1 MKGRDGVRIQHRYGD
16 ACCLRLPGALAV
28 RPWLRARWTMFT
40 SGVDVRLIVMKPMQS
55 TLPLEIAD
63 QSPWMRSVISSI
75 ELVRF
80 LLNDSNNGSSLV
92 KRRRASP
99 RLSGCCIGTCRL
111 EPRLT
116 SADPRHSFGTL
127 VRWRMAPQRIEG
139 KCSPTGYLTKPT
151 LIKQKAR
158 KFAL

>member
-28 RPWLRARWTMFT
+28 RPWLRACWTLFT
-40 SGVDVRLIVMKPMQS
+40 SDVDVRLIVMKPMQS

-63 QSPWMRSVISSI
+63 QRPWMRSVTSSI

-92 KRRRASP
+92 
-99 RLSGCCIGTCRL
+99 SGGEQVDAFLGRCIGTCRL
-111 EPRLT
+111 KPRLT
-116 SADPRHSFGTL
+116 SAGPRHSFGTL
-127 VRWRMAPQRIEG
+127 VRWRLAPSMHRG
-139 KCSPTGYLTKPT
+139 
-151 LIKQKAR
+151 
-158 KFAL
+158 